1 MIISM
6 IEDDDNNTADVCSIN
21 YLFSTYIYQLTIGL
35 GGGSAP
41 SSSSYGSDNVPSS
54 SSKSNAKK
62 PFTGFED

>member
-1 MIISM
+1 MFSIISFT
-6 IEDDDNNTADVCSIN
+6 NSRV
-21 YLFSTYIYQLTIGL
+21 YIAQSSIGL
-35 GGGSAP
+35 GGGGGGVPS